1 MSNVLRAATL
11 VALLGLVGTTGCIRL
26 PYTGGARPVEPTALD
41 ARWLRAAPTPVVR
54 QKQQADCGLAALA
67 MLAGA
72 WGLHWSVDQL
82 AHYIPP
88 GKQGVR
94 LGALRDFARQ
104 RGLEA
109 YAIRATPKDL
119 AHELASGRPV
129 VLGLML
135 PFDEG
140 HNLSHYEV
148 AVAMDPRT
156 GTVVTIDPGSG
167 KWMQRSAKVLDVEWK
182 AAGYPALVVTGV
194 IASRRWPSPS
204 STTPRSSSA
213 ST

>member
-1 MSNVLRAATL
+1 MSKLLRAAAL
-11 VALLGLVGTTGCIRL
+11 VVLAGLAACIRL
-26 PYTGGARPVEPTALD
+26 PYTGGARAVQPAQLD

-54 QKQQADCGLAALA
+54 QLHQTDCGLAALA
-67 MLAGA
+67 MVAGA
-72 WGLHWSVDQL
+72 WGQHWTVDQL
-82 AHYIPP
+82 AHFIHPN
-88 GKQGVR
+88 KQGVR

-119 AHELASGRPV
+119 AHELRAGRPV
-129 VLGLML
+129 LLGLML

-148 AVAMDPRT
+148 AVAMDPAT

-204 STTPRSSSA
+204 STTPHSSSA
-213 ST
+213 SI